1 MDLKNID
8 PKVVVLAKES
18 HDVFTQRLDEA
29 GWTKEEKT
37 TAESYFAI
45 LLTLCAAVGLPIRNF
60 RFPTFLRAT
69 ADSIE
74 KMIVD
79 SAKNAPV
86 MAKPAQE

>member
-8 PKVVVLAKES
+8 PKLLNMAKES
-18 HDVFTQRLDEA
+18 HEVFEKRLDEA
-29 GWTKEEKT
+29 GWTKAEKN
-37 TAESYFAI
+37 TAAEYFAV
-45 LLTLCAAVGLPIRNF
+45 LLTLCVAVGIPVRNF

-79 SAKNAPV
+79 SAKAEPV
-86 MAKPAQE
+86 MAKPAKE